1 VEAETLI
8 SQKEAV
14 VETKIIS
21 KTGLTKYTL
30 KDLNNKKKP
39 KMTCRCHK
47 MKVKLLTRSLSL
59 VTEEVLGRVVGVVG
73 ISSPMLKMTI
83 LFNQIKV
90 KLLTR
95 GNLQETEEVQ
105 GRVEDVA
112 GLTKYNIMALS
123 ICKLTMK
130 LHMMT
135 KNKRMATK
143 LIRLR
148 NSSRICKLILI
159 ESKKER
165 KNFSKSEKMKALI
178 LTGKTRS
185 S

>member
-1 VEAETLI
+1 MEADTLI

-30 KDLNNKKKP
+30 KHLNNKKTP
-39 KMTCRCHK
+39 KMTWGCHK

-59 VTEEVLGRVVGVVG
+59 VTEEVLGKVVGVVV
-73 ISSPMLKMTI
+73 ITSPMLKMTI
-83 LFNQIKV
+83 LCNKIKV

-95 GNLQETEEVQ
+95 SNSQETEEVQ

-112 GLTKYNIMALS
+112 GLTKHNIIALCK
-123 ICKLTMK
+123 CKLTMI
-130 LHMMT
+130 LHMMK

-148 NSSRICKLILI
+148 NSSRVRKLISI

-165 KNFSKSEKMKALI
+165 KNFLKSEKMTALI
-178 LTGKTRS
+178 STGKTRHS
-185 S
+185 